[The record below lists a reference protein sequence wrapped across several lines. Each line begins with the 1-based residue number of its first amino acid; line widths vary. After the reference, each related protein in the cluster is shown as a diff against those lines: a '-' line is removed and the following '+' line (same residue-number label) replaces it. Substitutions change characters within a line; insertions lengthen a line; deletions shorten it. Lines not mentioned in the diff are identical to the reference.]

1 MDIGEGITI
10 IGNQCFRDCS
20 RLEEVKLPESLTRIG
35 ANAFIRCSSLKEIT
49 LPEKIRKIG
58 DFAFAAT
65 ALEQVSY
72 EGSREGWEQVSLGKR
87 NEELLRCLERSEN

>member
-1 MDIGEGITI
+1 M
-10 IGNQCFRDCS
+10 
-20 RLEEVKLPESLTRIG
+20 
-35 ANAFIRCSSLKEIT
+35 
-49 LPEKIRKIG
+49 PEKIRKIG

-72 EGSREGWEQVSLGKR
+72 EGSREDWEQVSLGKR